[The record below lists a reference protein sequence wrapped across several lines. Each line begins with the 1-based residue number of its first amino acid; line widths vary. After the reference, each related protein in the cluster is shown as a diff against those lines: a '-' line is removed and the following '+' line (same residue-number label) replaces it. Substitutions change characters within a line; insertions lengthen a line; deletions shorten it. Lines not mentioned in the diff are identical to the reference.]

1 VRTQAELEEL
11 LDQRSREWR
20 KFVSITNLGE
30 SAITLKMPFR
40 DDFTR
45 QGGTISGPALMAL
58 ADRAAYYLI
67 LVRGGALESVT
78 SNLDIHFLARP
89 QGDVDATATML
100 RHGRRLAVSRVE
112 MFVGSDLVAHSTVTY
127 ALPR

>member
-1 VRTQAELEEL
+1 MRTQAELEEL

-20 KFVSITNLGE
+20 KFVSIASVGE
-30 SAITLKMPFR
+30 RTIALKMPFR

-67 LVRGGALESVT
+67 LLHGAALESVT
-78 SNLDIHFLARP
+78 SSLDIHFLARP
-89 QGDVDATATML
+89 QGDIDATATML
-100 RHGRRLAVSRVE
+100 RYGRRLAVSRVE
-112 MFVGSDLVAHSTVTY
+112 MFVGTDLVAHATVTY
-127 ALPR
+127 ARPA

>member
-11 LDQRSREWR
+11 LDGRSREWR
-20 KFVSITNLGE
+20 KFVSITSLGE
-30 SAITLKMPFR
+30 RTIALKMPFR

-45 QGGTISGPALMAL
+45 QGGTVSGPALMAL

-67 LVRGGALESVT
+67 LAHGAAIESVT
-78 SNLDIHFLARP
+78 SSLDIHFLARP
-89 QGDVDATATML
+89 QGDIDATATVL
-100 RHGRRLAVSRVE
+100 RYGRRLAVSRVE
-112 MFVGSDLVAHSTVTY
+112 MFVGTDLVAHATVTY